1 MAPKNT
7 NASATTQGTLALDTT
22 IGFLEGVH
30 GVVGLVPVPGLPPLL
45 EALIGI
51 LKRVKVS

>member
-30 GVVGLVPVPGLPPLL
+30 GVVGLVHVPGLPPLL